1 MSIKVK
7 ELGHVVF
14 YVSNLERSVAFYR
27 DMLGIPE
34 VGRLALGNARAAGFA
49 TGRNHHELLLIEVG
63 GEPSPRNAG
72 TPGLYH
78 IGLKIGD
85 KPEDVKKAYAELQ
98 EAGVHVVGAS
108 DHTITHSLYILDPDG
123 NEVELY
129 ADVSDEW
136 KKDPSLIFAPIK
148 RLNLE

>member
-14 YVSNLERSVAFYR
+14 YVSNLEKSAAFYR
-27 DMLGIPE
+27 DTLGIPE
-34 VGRLALGNARAAGFA
+34 VGRLTLGTSGAAAFA
-49 TGRNHHELLLIEVG
+49 TGRNHHEFLLIEVG
-63 GEPSPRNAG
+63 GEPQPRNSG

-85 KPEDVKKAYAELQ
+85 KPEDIKKAYAELQ
-98 EAGVHVVGAS
+98 EAGVRIIGAS
-108 DHTITHSLYILDPDG
+108 DHQITHSLYILDPDG
-123 NEVELY
+123 NEIELY

-136 KKDPSLIFAPIK
+136 KKDPTLILAPIK
-148 RLNLE
+148 RLHLD